1 MQTLVNSGADSRVA
15 QREAEPERRPQLEVP
30 RRAHPALRGEG
41 VRLGRQRHQVG
52 DVVARARHVGL
63 ELDRGLV
70 VSDVLALRVLIGVR
84 AQRRPAL
91 AQRLLIAAEVGLAT
105 GGSGRRARGRGGPD
119 GQRVRRHRQEG
130 QQREHG
136 RTKSLHRS
144 VPSVRSAKPPQREQ
158 PQPAGR
164 DVPRHLGPGRVSRPD
179 VRAASRGPSVA
190 EIWSLAPPPFPHPPA
205 PPGPSGAGSLAP
217 PACPSK
223 LPSWIGSLTQPQG
236 LANPLRRLQGASFG
250 GMLRLGETHDMSS
263 TIATTEARPRWSRGR
278 AVAVAGTVGPVAL
291 ITVAGA
297 VLRLWSFD
305 RVGANPF
312 YDAAVRSMSLSWH
325 NFFFGAFEP
334 GAQVS
339 VDKAPAD
346 LWLQVA
352 SIKLFG
358 FTDVAMRVPEV
369 AGGIL
374 AIPLLYDLVRRLFG
388 HVAGI
393 AAAATLAVL
402 PAAILT
408 AHSDTMDSVMM
419 ALDVLAAWLVVVGAQ
434 RRSAWPVVAA
444 GAVVGL
450 AFNVKLFEAL
460 IFLPAL
466 ALLAIL
472 AGEGSLR
479 RRSVALGGSLAALL
493 TVGLGWI
500 AVASLTPLGQRPWPI
515 GSSDGSIWNVV
526 FAYDGV
532 NRVTARASTAALA
545 IDPPGVLRFF
555 SQTGRGYLLTVGTTL
570 VAALV
575 IGGAALAV
583 AVLERRPRP
592 GRRSLPLAGAAFFG
606 TWLVIGLGLL
616 SHMQRMQPRY
626 LDAVVPAIAAV
637 VGIYATA
644 IASTSRS

>member
-1 MQTLVNSGADSRVA
+1 LTSIL
-15 QREAEPERRPQLEVP
+15 
-30 RRAHPALRGEG
+30 
-41 VRLGRQRHQVG
+41 
-52 DVVARARHVGL
+52 
-63 ELDRGLV
+63 
-70 VSDVLALRVLIGVR
+70 
-84 AQRRPAL
+84 RPA
-91 AQRLLIAAEVGLAT
+91 
-105 GGSGRRARGRGGPD
+105 
-119 GQRVRRHRQEG
+119 
-130 QQREHG
+130 
-136 RTKSLHRS
+136 
-144 VPSVRSAKPPQREQ
+144 
-158 PQPAGR
+158 
-164 DVPRHLGPGRVSRPD
+164 
-179 VRAASRGPSVA
+179 
-190 EIWSLAPPPFPHPPA
+190 
-205 PPGPSGAGSLAP
+205 
-217 PACPSK
+217 
-223 LPSWIGSLTQPQG
+223 
-236 LANPLRRLQGASFG
+236 
-250 GMLRLGETHDMSS
+250 ETHDMNS
-263 TIATTEARPRWSRGR
+263 IITTPEARLRWSRGR
-278 AVAVAGTVGPVAL
+278 AATVAGTVGPMAL

-305 RVGANPF
+305 RVGPNPF

-352 SIKLFG
+352 STKLLG
-358 FTDVAMRVPEV
+358 FTDVAMRLPEV

-388 HVAGI
+388 RVAGL

-434 RRSAWPVVAA
+434 RRSAWPVVGA

-472 AGEGSLR
+472 AGEGSVR

-515 GSSDGSIWNVV
+515 GSTDGSIWNVV

-532 NRVTARASTAALA
+532 NRVAARASTAALA

-555 SQTGRGYLLTVGTTL
+555 SRTGHDYLLTVGTTL
-570 VAALV
+570 LAALV
-575 IGGAALAV
+575 LGGAALAV

-606 TWLVIGLGLL
+606 TWLVIGVGLL
-616 SHMQRMQPRY
+616 SDMQRMQPRY

-637 VGIYATA
+637 VGIGIGALAGAPRRVARVALATA
-644 IASTSRS
+644 AAGVAVIGILLAHPPGWLAVLALGAAAGGALAVFAVSDRRRAAVLAVCAMLAILAVPAAGAVTVAGQHHSDAGLPSRMTTGEVARLSAFLVRHQGGARFEVASPSVVRAAPLIVHDGRPVLMLTSLDGRPLLSAARLAALVSGGQVRYALLGRAACATSAGRTCAPAVEWAMRHAHDVSTSAGLPAGTLYALGTATATTAGL

>member
-1 MQTLVNSGADSRVA
+1 MSLP
-15 QREAEPERRPQLEVP
+15 EP
-30 RRAHPALRGEG
+30 
-41 VRLGRQRHQVG
+41 
-52 DVVARARHVGL
+52 RHVGL

-70 VSDVLALRVLIGVR
+70 VADVLALRVLIGVR

-105 GGSGRRARGRGGPD
+105 GGSGRRARGRGGTD
-119 GQRVRRHRQEG
+119 GQRIRRHRQEG

-217 PACPSK
+217 PAGPAK
-223 LPSWIGSLTQPQG
+223 LPSWIRSLTQPQG
-236 LANPLRRLQGASFG
+236 PANPLRRLQGTSLTS
-250 GMLRLGETHDMSS
+250 MLRLGETHDMSS
-263 TIATTEARPRWSRGR
+263 IIATTEARPRWSRGH

-291 ITVAGA
+291 ITIAGA

-419 ALDVLAAWLVVVGAQ
+419 ALRRPGGLARG
-434 RRSAWPVVAA
+434 RRSAAAQRVARRRRRCGGRAGVQRQAVRGVDLPA
-444 GAVVGL
+444 GAGVARDPGRRGFPAPAERRAGREPGRAADGRPGL
-450 AFNVKLFEAL
+450 D
-460 IFLPAL
+460 
-466 ALLAIL
+466 
-472 AGEGSLR
+472 
-479 RRSVALGGSLAALL
+479 RSRVADATGAA
-493 TVGLGWI
+493 
-500 AVASLTPLGQRPWPI
+500 AVA
-515 GSSDGSIWNVV
+515 D
-526 FAYDGV
+526 
-532 NRVTARASTAALA
+532 RVER
-545 IDPPGVLRFF
+545 R
-555 SQTGRGYLLTVGTTL
+555 QH
-570 VAALV
+570 
-575 IGGAALAV
+575 
-583 AVLERRPRP
+583 LERRVR
-592 GRRSLPLAGAAFFG
+592 L
-606 TWLVIGLGLL
+606 
-616 SHMQRMQPRY
+616 
-626 LDAVVPAIAAV
+626 
-637 VGIYATA
+637 
-644 IASTSRS
+644 

>member
-1 MQTLVNSGADSRVA
+1 
-15 QREAEPERRPQLEVP
+15 
-30 RRAHPALRGEG
+30 
-41 VRLGRQRHQVG
+41 
-52 DVVARARHVGL
+52 
-63 ELDRGLV
+63 
-70 VSDVLALRVLIGVR
+70 
-84 AQRRPAL
+84 
-91 AQRLLIAAEVGLAT
+91 
-105 GGSGRRARGRGGPD
+105 
-119 GQRVRRHRQEG
+119 
-130 QQREHG
+130 
-136 RTKSLHRS
+136 
-144 VPSVRSAKPPQREQ
+144 
-158 PQPAGR
+158 
-164 DVPRHLGPGRVSRPD
+164 
-179 VRAASRGPSVA
+179 
-190 EIWSLAPPPFPHPPA
+190 
-205 PPGPSGAGSLAP
+205 
-217 PACPSK
+217 
-223 LPSWIGSLTQPQG
+223 
-236 LANPLRRLQGASFG
+236 
-250 GMLRLGETHDMSS
+250 MLRLGETHDMSS
-263 TIATTEARPRWSRGR
+263 IIATTEARPRGSRGR

-312 YDAAVRSMSLSWH
+312 YDAAVRSMTLSWH

-334 GAQVS
+334 GGQVS

-352 SIKLFG
+352 SVKLFG

-532 NRVTARASTAALA
+532 DRVTARASTAALA

-555 SQTGRGYLLTVGTTL
+555 SRTGHGYLLTVGTTL

-583 AVLERRPRP
+583 AVSSGAIAAGD
-592 GRRSLPLAGAAFFG
+592 GRLQLAGAAFFG
-606 TWLVIGLGLL
+606 TWLLIGLALL

-637 VGIYATA
+637 VGIGIGALAGAPRRVPRLALATVGGRGRRHRHPAGPSARLARGPGARRRGRRRSRGVRSVSDRRRAAVLALCATLAVLAVPAAGAVTVAGQHRSDAGLPSHMTAGEVARLSAFLVGHQGGARFEVASPTVVRAAPLIVHDGRPVLMLTSLDGRPLLSAGRLAGLVSGGQVRYALLGRAACATSAGRPCAPAVAWAMGHAHDVSSSAGLPAGTLYALGTA
-644 IASTSRS
+644 TTTTTGL

>member
-1 MQTLVNSGADSRVA
+1 
-15 QREAEPERRPQLEVP
+15 
-30 RRAHPALRGEG
+30 
-41 VRLGRQRHQVG
+41 
-52 DVVARARHVGL
+52 
-63 ELDRGLV
+63 
-70 VSDVLALRVLIGVR
+70 
-84 AQRRPAL
+84 
-91 AQRLLIAAEVGLAT
+91 
-105 GGSGRRARGRGGPD
+105 
-119 GQRVRRHRQEG
+119 
-130 QQREHG
+130 
-136 RTKSLHRS
+136 
-144 VPSVRSAKPPQREQ
+144 
-158 PQPAGR
+158 
-164 DVPRHLGPGRVSRPD
+164 
-179 VRAASRGPSVA
+179 
-190 EIWSLAPPPFPHPPA
+190 
-205 PPGPSGAGSLAP
+205 
-217 PACPSK
+217 
-223 LPSWIGSLTQPQG
+223 
-236 LANPLRRLQGASFG
+236 
-250 GMLRLGETHDMSS
+250 MSS
-263 TIATTEARPRWSRGR
+263 IVTSTEARPRRSRER
-278 AVAVAGTVGPVAL
+278 AVTVAGTVGPVAL
-291 ITVAGA
+291 ITAAGA
-297 VLRLWSFD
+297 LLRLWSFD

-352 SIKLFG
+352 STKLFG
-358 FTDVAMRVPEV
+358 FTDVAMRLPEV
-369 AGGIL
+369 AGGIV

-388 HVAGI
+388 HVAGL

-466 ALLAIL
+466 ALLAVL

-526 FAYDGV
+526 FAYDGL
-532 NRVTARASTAALA
+532 NRVTARASAAALA
-545 IDPPGVLRFF
+545 IDPPGALRLF
-555 SQTGRGYLLTVGTTL
+555 SQTGHGYLRTVGTTL

-575 IGGAALAV
+575 IGAAALAV

-592 GRRSLPLAGAAFFG
+592 RRASLPLAGAAFFG
-606 TWLVIGLGLL
+606 TWLVIGIGLL

-637 VGIYATA
+637 VGIGIGALAGAPRRVPRLALATA
-644 IASTSRS
+644 AAAVAVIGILLARPPGWLAALALGAAAGGALAVFVVPDRRRAAVLAVCAALAVLAVPAAGAVTVAGQHRSDAGLPSRMTAGEVSRLSAFLVGHQGGARFEVASPTVVRAAPLIVHDGRPVLMLTSLDGRPLLSAGRLAGLVSGGQVRYALLGRGACATSAGRPCAPAVEWAMRHARDVSASAGLPAGTLYALGTATTTTVGL

>member
-1 MQTLVNSGADSRVA
+1 MSATITTTTA
-15 QREAEPERRPQLEVP
+15 Q
-30 RRAHPALRGEG
+30 
-41 VRLGRQRHQVG
+41 
-52 DVVARARHVGL
+52 
-63 ELDRGLV
+63 
-70 VSDVLALRVLIGVR
+70 
-84 AQRRPAL
+84 
-91 AQRLLIAAEVGLAT
+91 
-105 GGSGRRARGRGGPD
+105 
-119 GQRVRRHRQEG
+119 
-130 QQREHG
+130 
-136 RTKSLHRS
+136 
-144 VPSVRSAKPPQREQ
+144 
-158 PQPAGR
+158 
-164 DVPRHLGPGRVSRPD
+164 
-179 VRAASRGPSVA
+179 
-190 EIWSLAPPPFPHPPA
+190 
-205 PPGPSGAGSLAP
+205 
-217 PACPSK
+217 
-223 LPSWIGSLTQPQG
+223 
-236 LANPLRRLQGASFG
+236 
-250 GMLRLGETHDMSS
+250 
-263 TIATTEARPRWSRGR
+263 PRWSRGR
-278 AVAVAGTVGPVAL
+278 AVAVAGTVAPVAL
-291 ITVAGA
+291 ITLAGA

-358 FTDVAMRVPEV
+358 FTDVAMRLPEV

-388 HVAGI
+388 HVAGL
-393 AAAATLAVL
+393 AAAAALAVL

-466 ALLAIL
+466 ALLAML
-472 AGEGSLR
+472 TAEGSWR
-479 RRSVALGGSLAALL
+479 RRSVALGGGLVALV

-532 NRVTARASTAALA
+532 NRVAGRASAAALA
-545 IDPPGVLRFF
+545 VDPPGLLRFF
-555 SQTGRGYLLTVGTTL
+555 SQTGHGYLLTVGTTL

-583 AVLERRPRP
+583 AVVERRR
-592 GRRSLPLAGAAFFG
+592 GLRRRSLPFAGAAFFG
-606 TWLVIGLGLL
+606 TWLVVGVGLL

-637 VGIYATA
+637 VGIGIGALAAAPRRIPRQILATCAAAVALVGILLAHPPGWSAVLGLGAAAGGLLAALVVPGRERAAVAAVCATLAVLAVPAAGAVTVAGQHRSDAGLPSRMSAGEVTRLSAFLVRHQGGARFEVASPTVVRAAPLIVHDGRPVLMLTSLDGRPLLSARRLAGLVSGGQVRYALLGRATCATSAGRTCAPAVHWAMRHARDVSASAGVPAGTLYALGTA
-644 IASTSRS
+644 TTSAASGL